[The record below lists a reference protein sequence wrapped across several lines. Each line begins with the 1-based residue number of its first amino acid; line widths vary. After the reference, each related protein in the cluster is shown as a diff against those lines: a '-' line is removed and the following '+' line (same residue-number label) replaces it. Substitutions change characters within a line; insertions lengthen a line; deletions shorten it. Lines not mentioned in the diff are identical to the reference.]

1 MVLKRKMISIFMR
14 LIFLM
19 IIFRV
24 KDVIGE
30 FVNNVKEEYIKIL
43 IDIRD
48 KCFIPNLFIYYQSNR
63 ISKLIKNKY
72 DIDPE
77 FLFDDNSTG
86 VFRNKDNL
94 KWFGIIMNINISK
107 LDSKLNK
114 DVEVIN
120 IKINKDDLDSL
131 LKVDGI
137 YKAYHFRLKYK
148 F

>member
-1 MVLKRKMISIFMR
+1 MLENDIFKKYKVD
-14 LIFLM
+14 LNKLTNYGFKKNKDKYVYETKFLNDSFKC
-19 IIFRV
+19 IIEIKDNKITGNVYDLEFNDIYDQFRV

-86 VFRNKDNL
+86 VFRNKDN
-94 KWFGIIMNINISK
+94 
-107 LDSKLNK
+107 
-114 DVEVIN
+114 
-120 IKINKDDLDSL
+120 
-131 LKVDGI
+131 
-137 YKAYHFRLKYK
+137 
-148 F
+148 